1 MKSVA
6 LFPPIAH
13 ASIHAITNFVPRK
26 FAGFALKK
34 ELDFLTTAIE
44 HPGRPLAAVV
54 GGVKV
59 SSKIDVLCSLVGKVD
74 FLLIGGAMAF
84 TFYRALGYAVGDSF
98 VEEGSIQAAS
108 DILREAVENKTVVR
122 LAADCVI
129 AETAELRKEKSEGH
143 STRDIP
149 IKMTSMDTIP
159 NGWTGLDVG
168 RLTIKEFEMELC
180 KSHTILWNG
189 PLGLF
194 EDPRFA
200 AGTRAMLELI
210 ASLKTATG
218 AKTIICG
225 GDTVAAITACGFR
238 FDQFSHVSMG
248 GGAALKLLSG
258 KELPGVTALQ
268 A

>member
-1 MKSVA
+1 MA
-6 LFPPIAH
+6 NL
-13 ASIHAITNFVPRK
+13 VPKK

-44 HPGRPLAAVV
+44 HPDRPLAAVV

-59 SSKIDVLCSLVGKVD
+59 SSKIDVLFSLVGKVD
-74 FLLIGGAMAF
+74 FLLIGGAMVF

-98 VEEGSIQAAS
+98 VEESNIQTAA
-108 DILREAVENKTVVR
+108 DILREAVEHKTVVR

-129 AETAELRKEKSEGH
+129 AETIELQKEKSEGH
-143 STRDIP
+143 SSLDIP

-168 RLTIKEFEMELC
+168 KLTIKEFEVELC

-189 PLGLF
+189 PMGLF

-200 AGTRAMLELI
+200 TGTQAMLEVI
-210 ASLKTATG
+210 AKCHTGTG

-258 KELPGVTALQ
+258 EELPGVAALQ
-268 A
+268 V